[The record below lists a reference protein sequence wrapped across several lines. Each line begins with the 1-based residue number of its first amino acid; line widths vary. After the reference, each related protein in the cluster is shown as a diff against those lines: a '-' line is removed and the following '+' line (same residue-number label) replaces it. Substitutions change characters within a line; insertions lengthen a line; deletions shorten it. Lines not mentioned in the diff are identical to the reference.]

1 MKQGE
6 MRRVDFLSHHSA
18 RPSPCEASPH
28 RAGHPRLCV
37 CVWGVSVVPQEH
49 KLCSWQRDSPVPT
62 GHCPTGKSPR
72 PPERRGERLVGAAP
86 RPGRGRERE
95 RERERESVQ
104 STWQVP
110 EASPRK
116 GRGRQSP
123 PGLSPCSR
131 HPGSS
136 GRRSRSRAVTATGRE
151 KRNRERKWDRA
162 VKREPGREKGPGGQK
177 ETRERKGN

>member
-1 MKQGE
+1 MVGAGGAGRGGARSPWE
-6 MRRVDFLSHHSA
+6 RGGRAGPAAPGRDP
-18 RPSPCEASPH
+18 RPSRPFPCPRPGLRNWIASPFL
-28 RAGHPRLCV
+28 RTPSLFR
-37 CVWGVSVVPQEH
+37 E
-49 KLCSWQRDSPVPT
+49 
-62 GHCPTGKSPR
+62 
-72 PPERRGERLVGAAP
+72 
-86 RPGRGRERE
+86 RPGRGEAALHLPPSPREGCARGGSGTGIPMAGRDRERE
-95 RERERESVQ
+95 NVQ